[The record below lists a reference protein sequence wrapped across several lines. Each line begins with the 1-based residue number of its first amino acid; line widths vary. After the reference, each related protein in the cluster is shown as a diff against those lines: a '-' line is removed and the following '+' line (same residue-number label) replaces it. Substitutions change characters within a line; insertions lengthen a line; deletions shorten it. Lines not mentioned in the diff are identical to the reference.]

1 MGAISLQ
8 RFPCD
13 VKING
18 VIILA
23 GHDVQAPAHDHAG
36 RAHVRAQRDALLRG
50 HLDDLEHHH
59 HGAHVPGVVEEPA
72 ERHAGRHGGRKPRRG
87 DRGQRCLELVL
98 KIRVTRAVFFERS
111 SHARALASR
120 PRDRAA
126 RARRD

>member
-1 MGAISLQ
+1 MRRVRIHAGQ
-8 RFPCD
+8 TQ
-13 VKING
+13 VNG

-87 DRGQRCLELVL
+87 DRDNDVWNS
-98 KIRVTRAVFFERS
+98 F
-111 SHARALASR
+111 
-120 PRDRAA
+120 
-126 RARRD
+126 